1 MNNSNRLLDIYMQK
15 LSLRTLN
22 DAASKLGVTRPAVS
36 NWKAG
41 TSHPNAE
48 AIETM
53 CKATGEPLN
62 RWLPLIEADRCR
74 TPGDRKA
81 WLRLAQA
88 AAALAMIYLFSRLDV
103 QFHDSVSLAFVYIMR
118 NYGRCAGA
126 SECSEALNRKF
137 GSVDPKN
144 GSRNANAE

>member
-1 MNNSNRLLDIYMQK
+1 MNNSNRLLEIYMQR

-48 AIETM
+48 AIESM

-88 AAALAMIYLFSRLDV
+88 AAALAVIYLISHLDV
-103 QFHDSVSLAFVYIMR
+103 QTHDGISLAFVYIMR
-118 NYGRCAGA
+118 NYRRCGGA
-126 SECSEALNRKF
+126 L
-137 GSVDPKN
+137 
-144 GSRNANAE
+144 

>member
-1 MNNSNRLLDIYMQK
+1 MNNSNRLLEIYMQK

-22 DAASKLGVTRPAVS
+22 DVASKLNVTRPAVS

-53 CKATGEPLN
+53 CKATGEPLA

-74 TPGDRKA
+74 TAGDRRA
-81 WLRLAQA
+81 WLRLAQV
-88 AAALAMIYLFSRLDV
+88 AAALTLTVGLQQVHAAP
-103 QFHDSVSLAFVYIMR
+103 VSSAHNAGTVSIM
-118 NYGRCAGA
+118 
-126 SECSEALNRKF
+126 
-137 GSVDPKN
+137 
-144 GSRNANAE
+144 

>member
-1 MNNSNRLLDIYMQK
+1 MNNSNRLLEIYMQR

-48 AIETM
+48 AIESM

-88 AAALAMIYLFSRLDV
+88 AAAFAMIYLFSRLDV
-103 QFHDSVSLAFVYIMR
+103 QVHDAFLASSLYIMR

-126 SECSEALNRKF
+126 S
-137 GSVDPKN
+137 G
-144 GSRNANAE
+144 